1 MSFFT
6 TADIQGDY
14 YGFWKTDRNKVSTFR
29 RCGKK
34 ITLER
39 IRESIETGKFWFT
52 LLFDYLAKPRR
63 VTIPRQEIA
72 ETSLITTLSAVGA
85 DVTRQ
90 HFDTLVDS
98 IRLQEHDLS
107 DQGYTPDRVFEHL
120 GWIQDRCY
128 GENGSVVGTSLC
140 YRAATLVGGKPATYV
155 GPYKVT
161 PMGSFD
167 KWRDMVKTEVV
178 GHTTIE
184 VVLIAGLSAVV
195 NGLISRQTTAENPIV
210 HLNYGS
216 RKGKSTAAALAASVY
231 GEVFNGERE
240 VSDKHGNFKKY
251 KSIYSSWG
259 STESAAILDC
269 AGNRGAVIVLNE
281 LGKFRGKDMS
291 YLVFDLSEGSD
302 KKRAN
307 GQLEVTL
314 SQGYDTTIISCG
326 ETSLLG
332 RCKTKLDGL
341 ANRVLEIEK
350 PLTDDGDHAVRIKQV
365 IANNNGHAAPMLAK
379 YILDSGGLDYALAT
393 YHKWER
399 DLKATFP
406 QGETTGSFIEKF
418 AALFM
423 ATAEMATTA
432 LGIDFDLKG
441 LQKFFEEHE
450 LENGAKR
457 NVAATSYEVILEA
470 CRTNIN
476 SFYREGKGEPFGR
489 AFGRVD
495 YPNKVQANGTV
506 LVEEYMVRQDFLEET
521 LIKHHFPNLKTC
533 ARQWKQMGVI
543 DYEKGR
549 NTRSRH
555 IDPSSNENE
564 NVYVFPIY
572 QQATVAN
579 TMLAKT
585 KQKKPVHSTIVAA
598 SKVSAIKAGSKMSS
612 LLNDDE
618 EDLNEM
624 EVDNN
629 GTRHVND

>member
-6 TADIQGDY
+6 TADIQGGY
-14 YGFWKTDRNKVSTFR
+14 YGYWKTDRNKVSTFR

-39 IRESIETGKFWFT
+39 IKESIETGKFWFT
-52 LLFDYLAKPRR
+52 VLFEYLGKPRR
-63 VTIPRQEIA
+63 VTIPRQQI
-72 ETSLITTLSAVGA
+72 TDPSLVTTLAAAGA
-85 DVTRQ
+85 DATRQ

-98 IRLQEHDLS
+98 IRLQEDTLANEN
-107 DQGYTPDRVFEHL
+107 YTPDRVYEHL
-120 GWIQDRCY
+120 GWINDRY
-128 GENGSVVGTSLC
+128 YDENGNILGTQLC

-161 PMGSFD
+161 PMGNFD
-167 KWRDMVKTEVV
+167 KWRDMVKTDVV
-178 GHTTIE
+178 GHTAME
-184 VVLIAGLSAVV
+184 VVLIASLSAVV
-195 NGLISRQTTAENPIV
+195 NGLISRHTTAENPIV

-216 RKGKSTAAALAASVY
+216 RTGKTTTTALAGSAF
-231 GEVFNGERE
+231 GETFSGERE
-240 VSDKHGNFKKY
+240 VSDKQGNFKRF
-251 KSIYSSWG
+251 KSIHGTWG
-259 STESAAILDC
+259 ATDNAVILDC

-302 KKRAN
+302 KKRSN

-326 ETSLLG
+326 EASLLS
-332 RCKTKLDGL
+332 RCQTKMDGL

-350 PLTDDGDHAVRIKQV
+350 PLTTDADHAARIKQV
-365 IANNNGHAAPMLAK
+365 IAENNGHAAPMLAK
-379 YILDSGGLDYALAT
+379 YILDSGGLDFALAT
-393 YHKWER
+393 YRKWER

-423 ATAEMATTA
+423 ATAEMATAA
-432 LGIDFDLKG
+432 LGIPFDLKG
-441 LQKFFEEHE
+441 LQKFFEDHE
-450 LENGAKR
+450 LENGARR

-476 SFYREGKGEPFGR
+476 SFYRKGKGEPFGR
-489 AFGRVD
+489 ALGKVN
-495 YPNKVQANGTV
+495 YPNKQQSNGLV
-506 LVEEYMVRQDFLEET
+506 LIEEYLVRQDFLEET
-521 LIKHHFPNLKTC
+521 LARHHFPNLQTC
-533 ARQWKQMGVI
+533 ARQWKQMGVL

-555 IDPSSNENE
+555 IDPSSTEDE

-579 TMLAKT
+579 TMLAKS
-585 KQKKPVHSTIVAA
+585 KPKKSVQSSIVAS
-598 SKVSAIKAGSKMSS
+598 SKRTLQRDGSQMNH
-612 LLNDDE
+612 LLSDE
-618 EDLNEM
+618 EDDPTEK
-624 EVDNN
+624 EADNN
-629 GTRHVND
+629 GTHHAND

>member
-14 YGFWKTDRNKVSTFR
+14 YGYWKTVKKVLTFR
-29 RCGKK
+29 RCGRK

-39 IRESIETGKFWFT
+39 ILESIETGKFWFT

-63 VTIPRQEIA
+63 ITIPRQEMA
-72 ETSLITTLSAVGA
+72 ETSLITTLSAAGA
-85 DVTRQ
+85 DATRQ
-90 HFDTLVDS
+90 HFDTLVDT
-98 IRLQEHDLS
+98 IRMQEYNLADE
-107 DQGYTPDRVFEHL
+107 GYTPERVYEHL
-120 GWIQDRCY
+120 GWINDRCY
-128 GENGSVVGTSLC
+128 DENGNIIGTQLC

-161 PMGSFD
+161 TMGSFD
-167 KWRDMVKTEVV
+167 AWRDMVKSEVV
-178 GHTTIE
+178 GHTAME
-184 VVLIAGLSAVV
+184 VVLVAGLSAVV
-195 NGLISRQTTAENPIV
+195 NGLISHHTTAENPIV

-216 RKGKSTAAALAASVY
+216 RTGKTTTTSLAASVF
-231 GEVFNGERE
+231 GEAFNGERE
-240 VSDKHGNFKKY
+240 VSDRHGNFKRY
-251 KSIYSSWG
+251 KSIHGTWG
-259 STESAAILDC
+259 ATDNAVILDC

-302 KKRAN
+302 KKRSN

-326 ETSLLG
+326 EASLLG
-332 RCKTKLDGL
+332 RCQTKLDGL

-350 PLTDDGDHAVRIKQV
+350 PLTTDADHAARIKQV
-365 IANNNGHAAPMLAK
+365 VANNNGHAAPMLAK
-379 YILDSGGLDYALAT
+379 YILDSGGLDYALAI
-393 YHKWER
+393 YRKWEH
-399 DLKATFP
+399 DLKATLP

-423 ATAEMATTA
+423 ATAEMATAA

-457 NVAATSYEVILEA
+457 NVAATSYEAILEA

-489 AFGRVD
+489 AYGRVD
-495 YPNKVQANGTV
+495 YPNKLQSNGMV

-521 LIKHHFPNLKTC
+521 LAKHHFPNLKTC
-533 ARQWKQMGVI
+533 ARQWKQMGVL

-555 IDPSSNENE
+555 IDPSSTEDENI
-564 NVYVFPIY
+564 YVFPIY

-579 TMLAKT
+579 TMLAKP
-585 KQKKPVHSTIVAA
+585 KQKKSVQSTIVASSKAA
-598 SKVSAIKAGSKMSS
+598 SLKSGSKMDN
-612 LLNDDE
+612 LLGDDE
-618 EDLNEM
+618 DDLDEK

-629 GTRHVND
+629 GTHHADN

>member
-107 DQGYTPDRVFEHL
+107 DQGYTPDRVYEHL
-120 GWIQDRCY
+120 GWINDRY
-128 GENGSVVGTSLC
+128 YDENGNIVGTQLC
-140 YRAATLVGGKPATYV
+140 YRAATLVGGKPAAYV

-161 PMGSFD
+161 SMGNFD

-178 GHTTIE
+178 GHTAME

-195 NGLISRQTTAENPIV
+195 NGLISRHTTAENPIV

-216 RKGKSTAAALAASVY
+216 RTGKTTTTALAGSAF
-231 GEVFNGERE
+231 GETFSGERE
-240 VSDKHGNFKKY
+240 VSDKQGNFKRF
-251 KSIYSSWG
+251 KSIHGTWG
-259 STESAAILDC
+259 ATDNAVITDC

-302 KKRAN
+302 KKRLN

-326 ETSLLG
+326 EASLLS
-332 RCKTKLDGL
+332 RCQTKLDGL

-350 PLTDDGDHAVRIKQV
+350 PLTTDADHAARIKQV
-365 IANNNGHAAPMLAK
+365 IAENNGHAAPMLAK
-379 YILDSGGLDYALAT
+379 HILDCGGLTYALST

-423 ATAEMATTA
+423 ATAEMATAA
-432 LGIDFDLKG
+432 LGIPFDLKG
-441 LQKFFEEHE
+441 LQKFFEDHE

-457 NVAATSYEVILEA
+457 NVAATSYEVVLEA

-476 SFYREGKGEPFGR
+476 SFYREGKGEPLGR

-495 YPNKVQANGTV
+495 YPNKLQSNGMV

-521 LIKHHFPNLKTC
+521 LARHHFPNLKTC
-533 ARQWKQMGVI
+533 ARQWKQMGVL

-555 IDPSSNENE
+555 IDPSSTDDE

-572 QQATVAN
+572 QQTTVAN

-585 KQKKPVHSTIVAA
+585 KQKKAAHSTIVAA
-598 SKVSAIKAGSKMSS
+598 SKVPTTKVGSKMPS
-612 LLNDDE
+612 LLSDDE
-618 EDLNEM
+618 DELDEK

-629 GTRHVND
+629 GTDYAVS